1 MSNSFNSDPTPDSP
15 SQTEELATAA
25 GHTQPHGKKTLWFLG
40 AALVIFSIGLGV
52 LITNLTGTKA
62 ANVNA
67 TPGKA
72 AAPTRAVVGVAGAS
86 PTDDNTIKIY
96 ILGEVLNPGV
106 YEMKP
111 GDRLQEAIQAA
122 GGFTTRADRT
132 KLDLAQRVR
141 DEMRI
146 EIPALPDTPT
156 PLPTT
161 GPGTPTATALPPPTT
176 VAPATAGK
184 VNINTA
190 SAAELDKQLPGIG
203 PVLAGRIVEYR
214 TNNGPFK
221 TLDDLRKVSGLTKSV
236 IDKIKDLITF

>member
-1 MSNSFNSDPTPDSP
+1 MSNSFNPDPTPDSP
-15 SQTEELATAA
+15 FQTEELATTR
-25 GHTQPHGKKTLWFLG
+25 GNTQPLGKKTLWFLG
-40 AALVIFSIGLGV
+40 AVGVVFSIGLGV

-67 TPGKA
+67 TSGKA
-72 AAPTRAVVGVAGAS
+72 AAPTRVVGVAGVS
-86 PTDDNTIKIY
+86 PTDDSTIKIY
-96 ILGEVLNPGV
+96 VLGEVLNPGV

-122 GGFTTRADRT
+122 GGFTARADRT

-176 VAPATAGK
+176 AAPASSGK
-184 VNINTA
+184 LNINTA

>member
-1 MSNSFNSDPTPDSP
+1 MSNSFNSDQTPDFP
-15 SQTEELATAA
+15 PQAEERDTTGGA
-25 GHTQPHGKKTLWFLG
+25 GRPPGNKTVWL
-40 AALVIFSIGLGV
+40 LVPIVIVISIGIGV
-52 LITNLTGTKA
+52 GVSKLTEKSATGS
-62 ANVNA
+62 NA

-72 AAPTRAVVGVAGAS
+72 AASTRVAEVAGAS
-86 PTDDNTIKIY
+86 PTDDNIIKIY

-122 GGFTTRADRT
+122 GGFTERADRT

-146 EIPALPDTPT
+146 EIPRVPDSPT

-176 VAPATAGK
+176 AAPASAGK

-190 SAAELDKQLPGIG
+190 SAAELDKLLPGIG

-221 TLDDLRKVSGLTKSV
+221 TLDDLRKVSGLTKAV
-236 IDKIKDLITF
+236 VDKIKDLITF